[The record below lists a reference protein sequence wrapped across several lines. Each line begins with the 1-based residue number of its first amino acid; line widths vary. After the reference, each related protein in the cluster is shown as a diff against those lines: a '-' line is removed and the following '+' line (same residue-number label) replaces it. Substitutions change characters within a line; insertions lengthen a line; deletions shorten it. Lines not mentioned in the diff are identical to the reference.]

1 MSYFSEIKNPSSM
14 NMVAMGTLHQQIS
27 RLMLCNNTKTALNTL
42 WGSNTHRS
50 TFRGRWTKALSAD
63 LWSHAVRYAPQH
75 EGPKAVWAGQCGGD
89 LVPCQVSYSVIVGE
103 LQMGLPAKSLL
114 RVFSLRS
121 SLTTQPFSCLNTV
134 WNTQKNS
141 LSNSN
146 VKDDSTRWDM
156 IFKRTWH

>member
-27 RLMLCNNTKTALNTL
+27 RLMLCNNTKTALNML

-89 LVPCQVSYSVIVGE
+89 LVPCQVSYGVIVGE

-121 SLTTQPFSCLNTV
+121 FLTTQPFSCLNTV
-134 WNTQKNS
+134 WNTQKTHFQ
-141 LSNSN
+141 
-146 VKDDSTRWDM
+146 TRQRRQYQMRHDL
-156 IFKRTWH
+156 